1 MKTTA
6 HEIKPKLDV
15 AQLKPTATAAEISAL
30 AETLCAEGF
39 RYLCVNS
46 VHTAL
51 AAERVKGS
59 AVGVVACVGFPYGAV
74 RTSAKAF
81 ETGACIA
88 DGAAEIDMVLDLGS
102 LFAGDFKRAETD
114 VREVVKAAQGRP
126 VKVIIETPYLSMKQK
141 IEACK
146 IVQGGGAAFV
156 KTCSGASPDPMALY
170 EDIRLI
176 RRTVGP
182 KMAIKASGRVGNF
195 FRYLT
200 MMEAGADRVG
210 LVLEQAREILRGCEE
225 HQGGL

>member
-126 VKVIIETPYLSMKQK
+126 VKVIIETLYLSMKQK